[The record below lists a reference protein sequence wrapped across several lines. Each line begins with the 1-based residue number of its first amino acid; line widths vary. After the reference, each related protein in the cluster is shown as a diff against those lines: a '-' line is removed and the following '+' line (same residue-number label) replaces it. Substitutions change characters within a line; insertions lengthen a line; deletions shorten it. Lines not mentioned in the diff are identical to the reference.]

1 MHMISEEKALFR
13 NFIDGIEMLN
23 QFIVDFQEI
32 KEKTTVLDRFMEEY
46 SKINTFRKLLESIKK
61 TNDKIEE
68 ILKRTLTSE
77 EEFQANFS
85 KIVEEVRKNDW

>member
-46 SKINTFRKLLESIKK
+46 SKINTFRKLLESIRKID
-61 TNDKIEE
+61 NKIEE
-68 ILKRTLTSE
+68 ILKRTLASE
-77 EEFQANFS
+77 EDFQRNLS
-85 KIVEEVRKNDW
+85 KIAEEVKKNNW